1 MFRRILI
8 TGAAVLA
15 AGSMAIA
22 PAAAQDGGSNYSG
35 CNATVSDSNVQPGQT
50 LTVSGS
56 GAAVDGAVS
65 ASLDGA
71 TVGTGTADADGD
83 FSFSITIPA
92 SASGNETLT
101 VSCGTN
107 RGTDA
112 IVLGVGS
119 DLLPATG
126 SSSTFPMAQTGIAA
140 LAIGAAA
147 LGAARVRKARATET
161 ASL

>member
-15 AGSMAIA
+15 AGTVAIA
-22 PAAAQDGGSNYSG
+22 PAAAQDGGGNYGG
-35 CNATVSDSNVQPGQT
+35 CSATVSDSNVQPGQSV
-50 LTVSGS
+50 TVSGS

-65 ASLDGA
+65 ASLDG
-71 TVGTGTADADGD
+71 TVVGTGTADAQGD
-83 FSFSITIPA
+83 FSFSVTIPA

-101 VSCGTN
+101 VSCGAN

-112 IVLGVGS
+112 LVLGVGS

-126 SSSTFPMAQTGIAA
+126 TSSTFPMAQTGVAA
-140 LAIGAAA
+140 LALGAAA
-147 LGAARVRKARATET
+147 LGAARVRKARAES